1 MITRRL
7 SSPRTR
13 SSLRT
18 LESLSTDDSYPVP
31 WGFRAADTPDIH
43 RLTNL
48 GALPLD
54 RVSVTVMAGASAAAG
69 WNPGRSV
76 ALAPGESLEVRV
88 PHAAVASTVVVCWQR
103 PGGAQYL
110 WSTPI

>member
-1 MITRRL
+1 MTIRRL
-7 SSPRTR
+7 SSPRTLNSPR
-13 SSLRT
+13 ILNRLSS
-18 LESLSTDDSYPVP
+18 DDSYPVP
-31 WGFRAADTPDIH
+31 WGFRAADTSDIH

-54 RVSVTVMAGASAAAG
+54 RVSVTVMAGASPVGG
-69 WNPGRSV
+69 WNPAHSV
-76 ALAPGESLEVRV
+76 ALAPGESVEVRV
-88 PHAAVASTVVVCWQR
+88 PQAAVASTVVVCWQR